1 MLNTQPVQFARSGIL
16 SVVIFLIGLH
26 VPPPLQNQSLYAQN
40 LDARTIALAV
50 QQQLVQAIE
59 KSEKSVVAI
68 SKIKTKRQQIPSRI
82 PAPFGLDPNQGL
94 NLSQDP
100 QNLSFIPNEFGAG
113 VLIPDPAKQNR
124 ILILTNYHLTEGG
137 PVAGQKTIPENRI
150 YVHATNRQ
158 GFYAEL
164 IAADPRSD
172 LAVLTPAPGY
182 PNDLARTL
190 NPIKYGNTES
200 IRKGQFVIALG
211 NPYAIARD
219 GSPSASWGIVSNF
232 HRYPVPVFK
241 HFLNQELDKE
251 ETLHHFGTLLQVDT
265 HLDLGTSGGALLDL
279 DGNLIGVTTSLAA
292 LEGYEKSTGYAIP
305 IDQATLRIIN
315 SLAAGMEA
323 EYGFLGI
330 HPRTVERDQ
339 ARHFFIGNSVL
350 SEPYYVKAEN
360 VKQYSPAQIAGMLP
374 GDLILSVNGQKLTHD
389 FDLMREVGKAGAG
402 NEVKLQILRGKKPH
416 ELTLTVKLGKWP
428 VADDEGIVQTRFHHP
443 LWRGLRV
450 DYPTAR
456 KKYTFSPFSYPPAV
470 VVTHVAPDSPA
481 QQAGLKE
488 GNFISQIND
497 QAVRIPETFYQEIQ
511 KTNNSP
517 VTLQLLDGR
526 KVILSPQEAIK
537 KQ

>member
-1 MLNTQPVQFARSGIL
+1 MLNAQPAQFARSRLLPVIVFLMGLLLL
-16 SVVIFLIGLH
+16 S
-26 VPPPLQNQSLYAQN
+26 QSQSLYAQN
-40 LDARTIALAV
+40 LDARAIAFAV

-68 SKIKTKRQQIPSRI
+68 SKIKTKRQEIRSRV

-100 QNLSFIPNEFGAG
+100 KSLNFIPNEFGAG
-113 VLIPDPAKQNR
+113 ILIPDPTKQNR
-124 ILILTNYHLTEGG
+124 VLILTNYHLTEGG
-137 PVAGQKTIPENRI
+137 PVAGRKAISENRL
-150 YVHATNRQ
+150 YVHSANRQ

-172 LAVLTPAPGY
+172 LAVLTPVKGL
-182 PNDLARTL
+182 PNERLRTL
-190 NPIKYGNTES
+190 TPIKYGNTES

-315 SLAAGMEA
+315 SLAAGMEP

-330 HPRTVERDQ
+330 HPLTIERDQ
-339 ARHFFIGNSVL
+339 ARHLFVRNSVL
-350 SEPYYVKAEN
+350 PDPYYVKAES

-374 GDLILSVNGQKLTHD
+374 GDLILSIEGQKLTREL
-389 FDLMREVGKAGAG
+389 DLMREVGKAGAG
-402 NEVKLQILRGKKPH
+402 KEVKLQILRGKKPR

-428 VADDEGIVQTRFHHP
+428 VADDEGVVQTQFHHP

-450 DYPTAR
+450 DFPTAR

-470 VVTHVAPDSPA
+470 VVTHVAPESPA

-488 GNFISQIND
+488 GNFISQINN
-497 QAVRIPETFYQEIQ
+497 QAVRMPDSFYQETQ
-511 KTNNSP
+511 KANNSP

>member
-1 MLNTQPVQFARSGIL
+1 MFNAQNAHSRIL
-16 SVVIFLIGLH
+16 PITAFLIGLFLL
-26 VPPPLQNQSLYAQN
+26 PFSQSQSLQAQN
-40 LDARTIALAV
+40 LDARAIAFAV
-50 QQQLVQAIE
+50 QQQLVQVIE

-68 SKIKTKRQQIPSRI
+68 SKIKTKRQQIQSRI

-100 QNLSFIPNEFGAG
+100 KNLNFIPNEFGAG
-113 VLIPDPAKQNR
+113 ILIPDPSGQNR
-124 ILILTNYHLTEGG
+124 TLILTNYHLTEGG
-137 PVAGQKTIPENRI
+137 PIVGKKTNPENRI
-150 YVHATNRQ
+150 FVHAANQ
-158 GFYAEL
+158 LGFYAEL

-172 LAVLTPAPGY
+172 LAVLTPAKG
-182 PNDLARTL
+182 LR
-190 NPIKYGNTES
+190 NPSLRALSPITYGNTEA

-219 GSPSASWGIVSNF
+219 GSPSASWGIISNF
-232 HRYPVPVFK
+232 HRYPVPIFK
-241 HFLNQELDKE
+241 NFLNQELDKE

-279 DGNLIGVTTSLAA
+279 NGNLIGITTSLAA

-315 SLAAGMEA
+315 SLAAGREA

-330 HPRTVERDQ
+330 HPQTVEQ
-339 ARHFFIGNSVL
+339 NEARHLFTRNTVL
-350 SEPYYVKAEN
+350 LEPYYVEAKR
-360 VKQYSPAQIAGMLP
+360 VKPHSPAQLAGMLS
-374 GDLILSVNGQKLTHD
+374 GDLILSIDGQKLTRAL
-389 FDLMREVGKAGAG
+389 DLMREVGKAGAG
-402 NEVKLQILRGKKPH
+402 KEVKLQILRGKKPR

-428 VADDEGIVQTRFHHP
+428 VADDEGIVQTQFHHP

-470 VVTHVAPDSPA
+470 VVTHVAPESPA

-488 GNFISQIND
+488 GNFISHFND
-497 QAVRIPETFYQEIQ
+497 QDVRMPDSFYQETQ
-511 KTNNSP
+511 KANNSP
-517 VTLQLLDGR
+517 VTLKLLDGR

>member
-1 MLNTQPVQFARSGIL
+1 MLNAQPVQFARSGIL
-16 SVVIFLIGLH
+16 SVTIFLIGLH
-26 VPPPLQNQSLYAQN
+26 VSLPSQNQSLCAQG
-40 LDARTIALAV
+40 LDARAVAFAV

-59 KSEKSVVAI
+59 TSEKSVVAI
-68 SKIKTKRQQIPSRI
+68 SKIKTKRQQIPSRL

-94 NLSQDP
+94 NSSQDP
-100 QNLSFIPNEFGAG
+100 QSLNFIPNEFGAG
-113 VLIPDPAKQNR
+113 ILIPDPTKQNR
-124 ILILTNYHLTEGG
+124 VLILTNYHLTEGG
-137 PVAGQKTIPENRI
+137 PVAGQKGTSENRI
-150 YVHATNRQ
+150 YVHSANRQ

-172 LAVLTPAPGY
+172 LAVLTPAKPLLNGY
-182 PNDLARTL
+182 RRTL
-190 NPIKYGNTES
+190 SPIKYGNTES

-219 GSPSASWGIVSNF
+219 GSPSASWGIISNF

-241 HFLNQELDKE
+241 NFLNQELDKE

-305 IDQATLRIIN
+305 IDKATLRIIN
-315 SLAAGMEA
+315 SLARGMEA

-330 HPRTVERDQ
+330 QPRTIDQDQ
-339 ARHFFIGNSVL
+339 ARLLFIGNFTL
-350 SEPYYVKAEN
+350 PDPYYVKADS
-360 VKQYSPAQIAGMLP
+360 VKPHSPAQLAGMFP
-374 GDLILSVNGQKLTHD
+374 DDLILSINGQKLTHD
-389 FDLMREVGKAGAG
+389 LDLMREVGKAGAG
-402 NEVKLQILRGKKPH
+402 NEVKLQILRGKKPR

-428 VADDEGIVQTRFHHP
+428 VADDEGIVQTQFQHP

-456 KKYTFSPFSYPPAV
+456 KKYTLSPFSYPPAV
-470 VVTHVAPDSPA
+470 VVTRVVPGSPA

-488 GNFISQIND
+488 GNFISQINNQD
-497 QAVRIPETFYQEIQ
+497 VKIPETFYQE
-511 KTNNSP
+511 TEAADNAP